1 MGGDSTG
8 PLHNRESQLSHL
20 KFRHDAWLTLEF
32 LYISY
37 HLLSG
42 AVTSNPKRVRQAGE
56 IFITL
61 RERSHD
67 SRLSGVY
74 CAGFDCYVS
83 EGAQNRDQ
91 SREGPLVNV
100 VSIGE
105 VLWDIVGQQEHLG
118 GATFNFSAHL
128 SKLGHSVSFTSA
140 VGADQRG
147 QRILENMQQLGLSTR
162 YVGEDAVHATGSVT
176 VTLDATG
183 QPSFVLHRPAAYD
196 FPQLTESQFETLLSQ
211 PIDWIYFGTL
221 HQMSPE
227 AKALTARLL
236 ERIPGA
242 RRFYDV
248 NLRVDSY
255 TPSLVRELMSRA
267 TVVKLNDTEV
277 TQICQM
283 FGQLCDSLE
292 EFCRSYAKTFGWE
305 AVCITRG
312 AKGCVLLIGDQY
324 CEANGYR
331 IDVADTVGAG
341 DAFAAAFVH
350 GIGNGWPA
358 PQIAD
363 FANRVGALVASRTGA
378 IPTWTVEEAK
388 ALKTKTCRLES
399 A

>member
-1 MGGDSTG
+1 MGADSTG

-20 KFRHDAWLTLEF
+20 KFRHDAWLTLGS
-32 LYISY
+32 LNISY
-37 HLLSG
+37 HLPSG
-42 AVTSNPKRVRQAGE
+42 AVTSNPKRVDKPER

-61 RERSHD
+61 RERSHH

-74 CAGFDCYVS
+74 CAGFDCCVS
-83 EGAQNRDQ
+83 EGAQNRNK

-105 VLWDIVGQQEHLG
+105 VLWDVVGQQEHLG

-128 SKLGHSVSFTSA
+128 SKLGHSVSFISA

-147 QRILENMQQLGLSTR
+147 RKILENMQQLGLSTR
-162 YVGEDAVHATGSVT
+162 YVRVDSQHATGSVT
-176 VTLDATG
+176 VTLDAAG

-196 FPQLTESQFETLLSQ
+196 FPQLTESQSETLISQ
-211 PIDWIYFGTL
+211 PTEWIYFGTL
-221 HQMSPE
+221 HQMSPD
-227 AKALTARLL
+227 AKALTATLL
-236 ERIPGA
+236 ERIPDA

-248 NLRVDSY
+248 NLRMDSY
-255 TPSLVRELMSRA
+255 TSSLVRELMARA

-277 TQICQM
+277 MQICQM
-283 FGQLCDSLE
+283 FGRPCDSLE

-305 AVCITRG
+305 AVCVTRG
-312 AKGCVLLIGDQY
+312 ANGCVLFIGDQY

-331 IDVADTVGAG
+331 IDVADAVGAG

-350 GIGNGWPA
+350 GLGNGWPA
-358 PQIAD
+358 PQIVD

>member
-1 MGGDSTG
+1 
-8 PLHNRESQLSHL
+8 
-20 KFRHDAWLTLEF
+20 
-32 LYISY
+32 
-37 HLLSG
+37 
-42 AVTSNPKRVRQAGE
+42 
-56 IFITL
+56 
-61 RERSHD
+61 
-67 SRLSGVY
+67 
-74 CAGFDCYVS
+74 
-83 EGAQNRDQ
+83 
-91 SREGPLVNV
+91 VNV

-105 VLWDIVGQQEHLG
+105 VLWDIVGHQEHLG
-118 GATFNFSAHL
+118 GATFNFTAHL
-128 SKLGHSVSFTSA
+128 SKLGHDVSFISA

-147 QRILENMQQLGLSTR
+147 QRILENMQQLSLSTR
-162 YVGEDAVHATGSVT
+162 YVRVDAQHATGRVT
-176 VTLDATG
+176 VTLDAAG

-196 FPQLTESQFETLLSQ
+196 FPQLTESQFETLMSH
-211 PIDWIYFGTL
+211 PTDWIYFGTL
-221 HQMSPE
+221 HQISPD

-248 NLRVDSY
+248 NLRMDSY

-283 FGQLCDSLE
+283 FGRPCDSVE

-305 AVCITRG
+305 AVCVTCG

-350 GIGNGWPA
+350 GMGSGWPA
-358 PQIAD
+358 PQIGD
-363 FANRVGALVASRTGA
+363 FANRVGALVASRPGA
-378 IPTWTVEEAK
+378 IPPWTVEDAK